1 MKKILSLSAFTFAE
15 TLLTLVVIGVVAAMT
30 IPPLK
35 HHTDEQKF
43 VAYTQK
49 AFAEVSNATARLETK
64 YGEAQFWDSSNLNTV
79 KEYYSSVL
87 DTVPFPNTSWNTSS
101 ITANDTGAVTYHFKT
116 NNGFTWSINQVSY
129 DSKNIIGITVDV
141 NGQNDPNV
149 EGIDIHSFYILNDK
163 IEPVSNCTKYVLKIN
178 KMPWFNNAMDS
189 CPQS

>member
-1 MKKILSLSAFTFAE
+1 MKRLFSLSAFTLAE
-15 TLLTLVVIGVVAAMT
+15 TLLTLVIIGVVAAMT
-30 IPPLK
+30 IPSLK
-35 HHTDEQKF
+35 HHADEQKF

-64 YGEAQFWDSSNLNTV
+64 YGEVQFWDSSNLNTV
-79 KEYYSSVL
+79 KGYYSSVL
-87 DTVPFPNTSWNTSS
+87 DIVPFPNTSWNTSS

-116 NNGFTWSINQVSY
+116 NNGFTWSVNQVSY
-129 DSKNIIGITVDV
+129 KGKNVVGITVDV

-163 IEPVSNCTKYVLKIN
+163 IEPASNCTKYVLKTN
-178 KMPWFNNAMDS
+178 KMPWLNRAMNS